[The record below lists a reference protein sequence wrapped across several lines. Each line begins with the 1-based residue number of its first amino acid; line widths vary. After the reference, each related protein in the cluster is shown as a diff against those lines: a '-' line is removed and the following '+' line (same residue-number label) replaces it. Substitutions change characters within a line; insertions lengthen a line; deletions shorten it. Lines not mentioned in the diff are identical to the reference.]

1 VNSLLSTAPAAPM
14 RVVDV
19 IRKKRD
25 GQELSRAEIES
36 LIEGYTRGTIPD
48 YQVAAW
54 LMAGVLRGF
63 TRQETAA
70 LTEAMLHSGE
80 VLDLSEF
87 SPKKVDKHS
96 TGGVGDKTSLVLAPV
111 VAAGGLLVPMISGRG
126 LGHTGGTLDKLE
138 SIPGFNVHLS
148 LAEFRRVLRGCGCSM
163 MGQTEEIAPADRKLY
178 ALRDVTATVES
189 IPLITASIMSKKLAG
204 GADAL
209 VLDVKCG
216 PTAFMKT
223 QADATTLAQ
232 SMVDVGTA
240 HGMQIRA
247 LITRMDAPLGWAIG
261 NALEVMESVEILRG
275 EHGDSEL
282 AQMSFRLA
290 AEMLIMGGAA
300 KTLPEA
306 RALVEASIRNGSALE
321 TMRRFVALNGGDIRA
336 LDDFTRLPQAGEV
349 VDIRADRDGFLA
361 GIDGRALGLLAMDLG
376 AGRRNQTDRLDLGVG
391 LRVSARVGQKVAKG
405 DLLFQVHAQT
415 GTPIVPDL
423 YLATLQWSTAP
434 QPVRPWLLATIG
446 C

>member
-1 VNSLLSTAPAAPM
+1 MRMYDLIYTKKLGGALSPEQIVFWVKGAADGSIPDEQSASLLMAICWRGMTTEETLGLTLAM
-14 RVVDV
+14 RDSG
-19 IRKKRD
+19 KR
-25 GQELSRAEIES
+25 
-36 LIEGYTRGTIPD
+36 
-48 YQVAAW
+48 
-54 LMAGVLRGF
+54 M
-63 TRQETAA
+63 
-70 LTEAMLHSGE
+70 
-80 VLDLSEF
+80 DLS
-87 SPKKVDKHS
+87 SVPGTKVDKHS
-96 TGGVGDKTSLVLAPV
+96 TGGVGDKTTLILGPI
-111 VAAGGLLVPMISGRG
+111 VAACGVPCPMFSGRG
-126 LGHTGGTLDKLE
+126 LGHTGGTVDKFAA
-138 SIPGFNVHLS
+138 IPGLKVELTD
-148 LAEFRRVLRGCGCSM
+148 AEFLRSLKETRFANSAPTGN
-163 MGQTEEIAPADRKLY
+163 IAPADKKLY
-178 ALRDVTATVES
+178 ALRDITATVES

-223 QADATTLAQ
+223 LDDARTLAQ

-306 RALVEASIRNGSALE
+306 QAKVQASIRDGSALE
-321 TMRRFVALNGGDIRA
+321 TLRRFTALNGGDAKA
-336 LDDFTRLPQAGEV
+336 LDNFGRLPQAGQK
-349 VDIRADRDGFLA
+349 VDILADRGGYVSA
-361 GIDGRALGLLAMDLG
+361 IDGRALGLLAMDLG
-376 AGRRNQTDRLDLGVG
+376 AGRKDRGDVLDLGVG
-391 LRVSARVGQKVAKG
+391 IRVHVRVGQRVEKG
-405 DLLFQVHAQT
+405 DVVFTAHTKGGLRLKDDA
-415 GTPIVPDL
+415 
-423 YLATLQWSTAP
+423 YLATLEFQEG
-434 QPVRPWLLATIG
+434 QPRQEPWLLDTIG

>member
-1 VNSLLSTAPAAPM
+1 MRMYDLIYAKKLGGALSPEQIAFWVKGAA
-14 RVVDV
+14 
-19 IRKKRD
+19 
-25 GQELSRAEIES
+25 
-36 LIEGYTRGTIPD
+36 EGGIPD
-48 YQVAAW
+48 EQSAAL
-54 LMAGVLRGF
+54 LMAICWRGMD
-63 TRQETAA
+63 TAETLA
-70 LTEAMLHSGE
+70 LTLAMRDSGKR
-80 VLDLSEF
+80 LDLS
-87 SPKKVDKHS
+87 SVPGLKVDKHS
-96 TGGVGDKTSLVLAPV
+96 TGGVGDKTTLILGPI
-111 VAAGGLLVPMISGRG
+111 VAACGVPCPMFSGRG
-126 LGHTGGTLDKLE
+126 LGHTGGTVDKFAA
-138 SIPGFNVHLS
+138 IPGLKVELSEAEFLRS
-148 LAEFRRVLRGCGCSM
+148 LAETGFANSA
-163 MGQTEEIAPADRKLY
+163 QTADIAPADKKLY

-223 QADATTLAQ
+223 LEDARTLAQ

-300 KTLPEA
+300 ATLDQA
-306 RALVEASIRNGSALE
+306 QAQVQASIQDGSALE
-321 TMRRFVALNGGDIRA
+321 TLRRFVTLNGGDARA
-336 LDDFTRLPQAGEV
+336 LDDFSRLPQAGQV
-349 VDIRADRDGFLA
+349 VDVRADRDGTVA
-361 GIDGRALGLLAMDLG
+361 AIDGRALGLLAMDLG
-376 AGRRNQTDRLDLGVG
+376 AGRRDRTDILDLGVG
-391 LRVSARVGQKVAKG
+391 LRVLARVGQTVSRN
-405 DLLFQVHAQT
+405 DLIFQVYAKSSQI
-415 GTPIVPDL
+415 IVPAL
-423 YLATLQWSTAP
+423 YQATLQWASV
-434 QPVRPWLLATIG
+434 PVDPAPWLLASLG